1 MKPPQKNVKIENKN
15 KTVERRT
22 ARCEISPLLKFSSPA
37 EGFFF
42 QEEPKQNKIHQK
54 IPTKNAIKV
63 SARKKNGRMIH
74 FRLSA
79 VCATKQH
86 TYTQGKNLSQF
97 NTHTQTGHRGAE
109 HDRFQR
115 ISFGPCVF

>member
-54 IPTKNAIKV
+54 NSNQKRNQSLCEKE
-63 SARKKNGRMIH
+63 RKMG
-74 FRLSA
+74 
-79 VCATKQH
+79 
-86 TYTQGKNLSQF
+86 G
-97 NTHTQTGHRGAE
+97 
-109 HDRFQR
+109 
-115 ISFGPCVF
+115 